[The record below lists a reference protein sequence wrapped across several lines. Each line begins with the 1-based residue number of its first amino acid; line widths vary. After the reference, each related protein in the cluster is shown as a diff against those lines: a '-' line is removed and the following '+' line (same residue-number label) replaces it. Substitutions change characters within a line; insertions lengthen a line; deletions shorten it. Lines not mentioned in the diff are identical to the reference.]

1 MLRPYNISQ
10 NLVATP
16 SRIEHT
22 PPALSRDE
30 RSFYTTKAWLYERF
44 SVYPEVNTQIINPWT
59 YDPQWRLEEPEVI
72 GDAEAMIR
80 GAGQTVPVP
89 KAKPTPKPLPPET
102 QPLPGFE
109 EPFYDDPTITR
120 RMVVRDSFINVFDRP
135 TAPALTRPGAMLE
148 SIYDLADDLT
158 DDDWPDMFR
167 AAQDWDKLL
176 KEQGA
181 TPWPGEPSSNPR
193 LIATSEQ
200 PVVYIN
206 WLEKQLHLRAVNP
219 SRDFIPED
227 DSGIY
232 GEAYR
237 TPSAVF
243 AFIPAGAVAASAMIA
258 AEVFLATGMTVEIIL
273 ALHKF
278 AGIEPPTGLET
289 FGKVMLVASGILSIS
304 TLLRLLGEGASIV
317 GATKITW
324 MGLLFTLGAGIA
336 IWGFLKTDW
345 VEVWELIDD
354 CVDAGGKRWDCT
366 VEIVG
371 DEIVSWYKDAGKTFI
386 TKTIEVAGPVLEKA
400 VKSITPILIVGGA
413 ALVLVMAAKQKVG
426 L

>member
-16 SRIEHT
+16 SRIAHT

-44 SVYPEVNTQIINPWT
+44 SGHPEVNTQIINPWT
-59 YDPQWRLEEPEVI
+59 YDSQWRLEEREVI
-72 GDAEAMIR
+72 RDAEAMIR
-80 GAGQTVPVP
+80 DAGQTVPVP

-120 RMVVRDSFINVFDRP
+120 RMVARDSFIDVFSGR
-135 TAPALTRPGAMLE
+135 TISALTRPGAMLE

-181 TPWPGEPSSNPR
+181 TPWPGFPSQHPR
-193 LIATSEQ
+193 LTATDAQ

-206 WLEKQLHLRAVNP
+206 WPEKQLHVRSVNP
-219 SRDFIPED
+219 SRDFIPPD
-227 DSGIY
+227 DPGTG

-237 TPSAVF
+237 TPSALPVLGV
-243 AFIPAGAVAASAMIA
+243 AGAAAIAATIA
-258 AEVFLATGMTVEIIL
+258 AEVMLTTGLTVEIIL
-273 ALHKF
+273 ALYGF
-278 AGIEPPTGLET
+278 AGIEPPAGLET
-289 FGKVMLVASGILSIS
+289 FGNVMLVAGGILSIS
-304 TLLRLLGEGASIV
+304 SLLRLLGEGASIV

-354 CVDAGGKRWDCT
+354 CVDAGGRRWDCT

-371 DEIVSWYKDAGKTFI
+371 DEIVSWYKDAGKIFI
-386 TKTIEVAGPVLEKA
+386 TKTIEIVGPVLEKA
-400 VKSITPILIVGGA
+400 AKSLTPFLIAGA
-413 ALVLVMAAKQKVG
+413 AGIALVIAAKQKVG